1 MVVIM
6 SDFLDFVIG
15 VAATIAVGALM
26 AFAWGI
32 SASMIGDEC
41 EKMGQFYVAKK
52 VYECKLKAREA

>member
-1 MVVIM
+1 M
-6 SDFLDFVIG
+6 SDFFDFGIG
-15 VAATIAVGALM
+15 VVMTIMFGALM
-26 AFAWGI
+26 AIVWLI